1 MISVLLSVYNGD
13 KFLAKA
19 IDSVLCQ
26 EFYNFEFIIVNDGS
40 TDQSQKIIDYYAKK
54 DERIK
59 SISISNSGLANG
71 LNHGLK
77 FCKFDIIARI
87 DADDIWLPNKLNIQ
101 YAHFK
106 KNNLDLCCTGF
117 YVNDPDKAL
126 KKYFPTFFCSKG
138 LLKSLWRLNPGVAHS
153 SLMYNKNMM
162 YENSRYRAFF
172 KTAEDF
178 DLLILFA
185 KYYRCGS
192 VREPLVVINKFDD
205 SISAK
210 IGAVGQKLDAI
221 MALGYSEE
229 LFAIPESA
237 LNSNRSIKS
246 VELRKKIHLKIM
258 QHQLGKTL
266 KNKYINKQRSIFSL
280 KRVIAELS
288 FLYFRIRLKHKIFGI
303 FR

>member
-126 KKYFPTFFCSKG
+126 KKYSPKFFCSKG

-185 KYYRCGS
+185 KYYKCGS
-192 VREPLVVINKFDD
+192 VKEPLVVINKFDD
-205 SISAK
+205 SISAR

-229 LFAIPESA
+229 LFAIPESI

-246 VELRKKIHLKIM
+246 VELRKKIHLKVM